1 MPPATASAATPRP
14 TPAPPSTHS
23 DLRLLTSRPPGSLL
37 LTPGSFGYR
46 ARHTCPLQPAVPV
59 RHLVQV
65 LLVVVLGVVEGP
77 RRHDLRRDRLLAGRL
92 ERTVVLVAHRLRHA
106 PLLLVRVIDR

>member
-1 MPPATASAATPRP
+1 PPTSCPRP
-14 TPAPPSTHS
+14 LDISPPCS
-23 DLRLLTSRPPGSLL
+23 
-37 LTPGSFGYR
+37 LTPTSCSFGYR

-59 RHLVQV
+59 RHLEQV

-92 ERTVVLVAHRLRHA
+92 ERTVVLVAHHLRHA
-106 PLLLVRVIDR
+106 PLLLVRVVDR